1 MSGVAIAR
9 ALLAA
14 DAALT
19 AVVPPAQIFAGA
31 IPLNTPLPAIS
42 ITQTSGSERLT
53 VAMTEAKRLATERVQ
68 VTVCAKSYPSQKAL
82 LALARKALPNARAL
96 INGFDCDSI
105 LPGPEGPDLHDP
117 TAGTYEQS
125 QDFFVKFSR

>member
-1 MSGVAIAR
+1 MSGVVIAR

-14 DAALT
+14 DATLT
-19 AVVPPAQIFAGA
+19 AAVPAARIFAGA

-42 ITQTSGSERLT
+42 VTQTSGSERLT
-53 VAMTEAKRLATERVQ
+53 VAMNDAKRLVTERVQ

-82 LALARKALPNARAL
+82 IALARKALPNSRAV

-105 LPGPEGPDLHDP
+105 IPDSEGPDVYDP
-117 TAGTYEQS
+117 TAGIYEQS
-125 QDFFVKFSR
+125 HDFFVKYLR

>member
-1 MSGVAIAR
+1 MSGVAIVR

-14 DAALT
+14 DAALV
-19 AVVPPAQIFAGA
+19 AVIPAARIFAGA

-42 ITQTSGSERLT
+42 VTQTSGSERLT
-53 VAMTEAKRLATERVQ
+53 VAMNDAKRLVTERVQ

-82 LALARKALPNARAL
+82 IALARKALPNSRAV
-96 INGFDCDSI
+96 INGFDCDSV
-105 LPGPEGPDLHDP
+105 LPGPEGPDLYDP
-117 TAGTYEQS
+117 TAIIYEQS